1 MTCINPN
8 QERCGYRRDGWEP
21 NQCFRLG
28 GPPFK
33 CQREG
38 QTTPPATQESSEP
51 EIVAQATAREPEP
64 TFEEATQQ
72 VLRAIRWM
80 KRDMDFRREQTGLD
94 GDALSPEMQDVC
106 RLISEMEAGTLNVT
120 RIRQH

>member
-38 QTTPPATQESSEP
+38 QTPAPATQESSEP
-51 EIVAQATAREPEP
+51 EIVAQAAAESLARRFHTLYERLASAYGYS
-64 TFEEATQQ
+64 T
-72 VLRAIRWM
+72 R
-80 KRDMDFRREQTGLD
+80 RDTREFTPG
-94 GDALSPEMQDVC
+94 SPNGQLMIAVC
-106 RLISEMEAGTLNVT
+106 KEIIAEMEAGTLIVT
-120 RIRQH
+120 RVRQH